1 MPHPLWRAAVLP
13 LLLSL
18 AVPIAAASPP
28 ASWDGLMHVK
38 SKKVQAVYLLPGADF
53 RSYTKVMIDPPEF
66 AFKKN
71 WQRDHNT
78 DIDPSQNISNAQVRD
93 ILDQAKTGF
102 HTLFV
107 EAYQKAGYQVVTTP
121 GADVLRISTA
131 VVNLDIAAPD
141 TMSAGMQWTFTK
153 EAGGGTLVVEAR
165 DSTTGA
171 LLGRAVDARVMDDMR
186 PYLRNRAS
194 NYEDFRDLFSR
205 WAKLSAEGLNE
216 LKLYSPLGPNGQP
229 QR

>member
-1 MPHPLWRAAVLP
+1 MPNRLCRAIAVP

-18 AVPIAAASPP
+18 ATPVSAAAPP
-28 ASWDGLMHVK
+28 ASWDGLSHVK
-38 SKKVQAVYLLPGADF
+38 SSKIQAVYLLPGADF
-53 RSYTKVMIDPPEF
+53 RAYSKVMIDPPEF
-66 AFKKN
+66 AFRKD
-71 WQRDHNT
+71 WQREHNAG
-78 DIDPSQNISNAQVRD
+78 IDPSQNISNAQVRD
-93 ILDQAKTGF
+93 ILEQVKTGF

-107 EAYQKAGYQVVTTP
+107 EAYQKAGYQVVSTP

-131 VVNLDIAAPD
+131 VVNLDVAAPD
-141 TMSAGMQWTFTK
+141 TMSAGMQWTFTS

-171 LLGRAVDARVMDDMR
+171 LLGRAVDARVMDDTR
-186 PYLRNRAS
+186 PYLRNRAT
-194 NYEDFRDLFSR
+194 NYEDFRDLFAR

-216 LKLYSPLGPNGQP
+216 LKLHSPLGADGKP